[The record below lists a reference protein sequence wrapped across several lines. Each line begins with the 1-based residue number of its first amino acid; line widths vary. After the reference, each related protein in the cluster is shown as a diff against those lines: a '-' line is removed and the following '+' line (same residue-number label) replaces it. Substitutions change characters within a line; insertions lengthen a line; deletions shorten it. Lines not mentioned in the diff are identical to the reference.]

1 MTLARSMRNMS
12 WTQDELRAARSASAA
27 RAPLRAP
34 CVTTLIARTSR
45 LWVQWLSILAVAL
58 LAVPAHAGGDLSIL
72 SWEGYAD
79 ASFVRPFEKSTGC
92 RVSATYVGSNDEFIA
107 KIIAG
112 GAAYDLIT
120 PSNDTTMRLIDA
132 DAVEPID
139 SNKIPAMKDFFPIF
153 VSPPWL
159 TKNGA
164 TYGVPYGW
172 GIVRL
177 LLDADAGVDM
187 PDSLAYLW
195 QPKLKGKVSI
205 WDDVEAIYMAS
216 RYLGY
221 KNTYDLTDD
230 QLQKV
235 KVALF
240 ALKPNIRKY
249 WATTGEMGTLMQT
262 REIVAGNA
270 WEPTLVSLRK
280 SGRHIIDVVPKEG
293 RSAYSDS
300 WMVVKGAGS
309 NPCVY
314 QWLNWVSTP
323 KAQALAHAVTGFGYS
338 NAKMPAELAPPDR
351 ARYEGLGMA
360 DPRII
365 TTLDWWQLVKR
376 RGKYLEIWN
385 QVKAR

>member
-1 MTLARSMRNMS
+1 L
-12 WTQDELRAARSASAA
+12 
-27 RAPLRAP
+27 
-34 CVTTLIARTSR
+34 
-45 LWVQWLSILAVAL
+45 
-58 LAVPAHAGGDLSIL
+58 
-72 SWEGYAD
+72 
-79 ASFVRPFEKSTGC
+79 
-92 RVSATYVGSNDEFIA
+92 
-107 KIIAG
+107 
-112 GAAYDLIT
+112 
-120 PSNDTTMRLIDA
+120 
-132 DAVEPID
+132 
-139 SNKIPAMKDFFPIF
+139 
-153 VSPPWL
+153 
-159 TKNGA
+159 
-164 TYGVPYGW
+164 

-177 LLDADAGVDM
+177 LLDADAGVGT

-216 RYLGY
+216 RYLGF

-235 KVALF
+235 KAALL

-262 REIVAGNA
+262 REVVAGNS

-280 SGRHIIDVVPKEG
+280 SGRHIIDVIPKEG

-338 NAKMPAELAPPDR
+338 NSKMSAELAPADR
-351 ARYEGLGMA
+351 AQYDGLGMT
-360 DPRII
+360 DPNVIKS
-365 TTLDWWQLVKR
+365 LDWWQLVKR